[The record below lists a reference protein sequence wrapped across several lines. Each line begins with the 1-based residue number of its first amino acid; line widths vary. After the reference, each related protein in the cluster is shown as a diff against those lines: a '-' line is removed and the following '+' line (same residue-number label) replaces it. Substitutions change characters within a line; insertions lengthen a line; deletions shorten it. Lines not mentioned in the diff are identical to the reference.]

1 MANELKIPLTENEVK
16 VYYQSLLQK
25 VTANDFNRLS
35 GAESE
40 HSAIP
45 AVLSA
50 ILATIGRNTD
60 TAIGFSVSTLDNQKI
75 QVGAGLYIRPNAVY
89 IFPPVTVSPN
99 PGSLEGIYEI
109 ELEEALT
116 DSSAVPLWN
125 TTTQRFQPQVRPTRK
140 TYRTSLFEQWVNSPG
155 LPTPTTGRIGLLSF
169 HKNGIGGPITN
180 LNRILPVYDPGLI
193 GVEVQLDPG
202 IGDRTSIADAI
213 NWIFQHLES
222 KDFIRTTSS
231 PGFDNTKFQV
241 RTQGNFAYWS
251 KDGGGTWLPFA

>member
-1 MANELKIPLTENEVK
+1 MANELKVPLTNNEVK

-25 VTANDFNRLS
+25 VTATDFNRLS

-45 AVLSA
+45 AVLTA
-50 ILATIGRNTD
+50 ILATIGRSTD
-60 TAIGFSVSTLDNQKI
+60 TAIGFSVSTLDSQTIK
-75 QVGAGLYIRPNAVY
+75 VGAGLYIRPHAVY
-89 IFPPVTVSPN
+89 IFPPVTLSPHS
-99 PGSLEGIYEI
+99 GSLEGIYEI
-109 ELEEALT
+109 ELEETLT

-140 TYRTSLFEQWVNSPG
+140 TYRTSLFEQWVNTPG
-155 LPTPTTGRIGLLSF
+155 IPNPTIGRIGLLSYK
-169 HKNGIGGPITN
+169 KNTIGGPITN

-213 NWIFQHLES
+213 NWLFQHVES
-222 KDFIRTTSS
+222 KNFIRTTVS
-231 PGFDNTKFQV
+231 PGYDNAKFQV

-251 KDGGGTWLPFA
+251 KDSGGTWFPFA